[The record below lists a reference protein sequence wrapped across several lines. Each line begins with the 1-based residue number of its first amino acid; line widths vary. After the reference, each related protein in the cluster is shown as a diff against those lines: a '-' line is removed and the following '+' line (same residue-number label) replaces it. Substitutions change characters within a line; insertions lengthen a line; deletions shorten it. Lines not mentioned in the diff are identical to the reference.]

1 MRWPE
6 ASALVAGQLAGDCPL
21 LSEELFRGVL
31 VRERRRADRSNR
43 PLILIV
49 LEIDGLADRS
59 AADWR
64 ALTDTL
70 AVVRRET
77 DMMGWFRHHTSIGL
91 LLPEVSQAEDLAG
104 ELREQVALELTRRM
118 ASRAAA
124 AVSIQVHVHPHP
136 MTRLTELHPVDP
148 IVSEERPRPLRQ
160 IRYDAMKRGLD
171 IAVSLTL
178 LALLSPLLLLIAALV
193 KLTSPGPILFRQER
207 VGQMMKPFR
216 MLKFRTMR
224 PNAGHA
230 IHHDY
235 VSAFIKSGGKEK
247 SAKADGKTLF
257 KIANDPRV
265 TPIGDILRR
274 TSLDELPQLWNV
286 LIGEMSLVGPRPPI
300 QYEVDQ
306 YKSWHVR
313 RVLEAKPGLTGLWQV
328 TGRSRTTFDEMVRLD
343 LRYARTYSFRTDLR
357 ILLATPR
364 AVISGKGAC

>member
-1 MRWPE
+1 M
-6 ASALVAGQLAGDCPL
+6 DT
-21 LSEELFRGVL
+21 
-31 VRERRRADRSNR
+31 
-43 PLILIV
+43 
-49 LEIDGLADRS
+49 RS
-59 AADWR
+59 AAR
-64 ALTDTL
+64 
-70 AVVRRET
+70 
-77 DMMGWFRHHTSIGL
+77 I
-91 LLPEVSQAEDLAG
+91 
-104 ELREQVALELTRRM
+104 
-118 ASRAAA
+118 
-124 AVSIQVHVHPHP
+124 SIQVHVHPHP
-136 MTRLTELHPVDP
+136 KAAAAEFRPVDP
-148 IVSEERPRPLRQ
+148 IVSQEHPRPLRQ
-160 IRYDAMKRGLD
+160 MRYDAMKRALD
-171 IAVSLTL
+171 VIVSFTL
-178 LALLSPLLLLIAALV
+178 LTLLSPLLLLIAALV
-193 KLTSPGPILFRQER
+193 RLTSPGPVLFRQER
-207 VGQMMKPFR
+207 VGQAMKPFL

-224 PNAGHA
+224 VHA

-235 VSAFIKSGGKEK
+235 VSAFIKSGGTKK
-247 SAKADGKTLF
+247 KASKADGTTLF

-265 TPIGDILRR
+265 TAIGDLLRR